1 MGIPLIWRLTMIM
14 ISKKLIYKL
23 TLIIVFWNL
32 IILLCVFLINKLN
45 NAFILQMDKVL
56 NFTNQVAYISFYC
69 FLTIFIIFIC
79 AGFYRKDWFYII
91 KSVHLEWAVRNYFQ
105 SEIHLK
111 IQVNLTKTDCCIV
124 VQDFDTFEQEKTFN
138 QIESAVRNKITKLLR
153 EYTLSAHFEY
163 RNNAYCLEGV
173 KIR

>member
-1 MGIPLIWRLTMIM
+1 MIL
-14 ISKKLIYKL
+14 KKLIYKL
-23 TLIIVFWNL
+23 TLVIVFWNL
-32 IILLCVFLINKLN
+32 IILLCVVLTNKLN
-45 NAFILQMDKVL
+45 NVFILQMDKVL
-56 NFTNQVAYISFYC
+56 NFMNQVSHISFYG
-69 FLTIFIIFIC
+69 LITIFLIFVFI
-79 AGFYRKDWFYII
+79 GINKKDWILII
-91 KSVHLEWAVRNYFQ
+91 KSVHVEWAVKNYFQ

-163 RNNAYCLEGV
+163 RNNAYCLEGI

>member
-1 MGIPLIWRLTMIM
+1 MIM
-14 ISKKLIYKL
+14 TLKKLIYKL
-23 TLIIVFWNL
+23 IFVLIFWNF
-32 IILLCVFLINKLN
+32 IIFLGLFLIYKLN
-45 NAFILQMDKVL
+45 NALSLQMDKIL
-56 NFTNQVAYISFYC
+56 NFMNQVSHIDFYC
-69 FLTIFIIFIC
+69 LITIFILFIC
-79 AGFYRKDWFYII
+79 VGFVHRDWFYII
-91 KSVHLEWAVRNYFQ
+91 KSVHIEWAVMKYFQ

-124 VQDFDTFEQEKTFN
+124 IQDFDTFEQEKTFY

-163 RNNAYCLEGV
+163 RNNAYCLEGI

>member
-14 ISKKLIYKL
+14 ILKKLIYKL

-91 KSVHLEWAVRNYFQ
+91 KSVHFEWAVRNYFQ
-105 SEIHLK
+105 SEIQIK
-111 IQVNLTKTDCCIV
+111 INVNLTKNDCLIV
-124 VQDFDTFEQEKTFN
+124 IQDFETFEQEKTFA
-138 QIESAVRNKITKLLR
+138 QIETAIRNKIAKLLR
-153 EYTLSAHFEY
+153 QYTLSSNFEY
-163 RNNAYCLEGV
+163 RDNQYCLEGI
-173 KIR
+173 KIV